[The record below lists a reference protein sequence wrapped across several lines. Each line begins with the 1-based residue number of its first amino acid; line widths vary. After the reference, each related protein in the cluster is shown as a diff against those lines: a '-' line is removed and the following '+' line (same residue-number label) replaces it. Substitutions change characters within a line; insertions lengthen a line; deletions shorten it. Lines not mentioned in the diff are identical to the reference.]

1 MNIIEIMQNIVKSF
15 PKLNDVLHIDYTTP
29 DTDSYGLSPTGDT
42 LIKSDILGNQ
52 ERQHTFI
59 LYAVYQSVNDYDRL
73 ANSGLLLE
81 LQLWL
86 EKQAK
91 GQTLTV
97 TVGDNELAG
106 ELTKITCSNG
116 MLYEIPNDNLNSNVM
131 YQMQIT
137 AQYKIFE
144 SEEF

>member
-1 MNIIEIMQNIVKSF
+1 MNIIELMQSIVMSF

-29 DTDSYGLSPTGDT
+29 DADSYGLSPTGDT
-42 LIKSDILGNQ
+42 LIKSDVLGNQ

-73 ANSGLLLE
+73 ANSGLINE

-86 EKQAK
+86 EKQAN

-106 ELTKITCSNG
+106 TLTKITCSNS
-116 MLYEIPNDNLNSNVM
+116 MLYDIPDSNLIGNVM
-131 YQMQIT
+131 YQLQIT
-137 AQYKIFE
+137 ADYKIE

>member
-1 MNIIEIMQNIVKSF
+1 MNIIELMRSIVMSF

-42 LIKSDILGNQ
+42 LIKSDVLGNQ

-73 ANSGLLLE
+73 ANSAISFVTCSR
-81 LQLWL
+81 WL

-91 GQTLTV
+91 GQILTV

-106 ELTKITCSNG
+106 TLTKITCSNG
-116 MLYEIPNDNLNSNVM
+116 MLYDIPDSNLIGNVM
-131 YQMQIT
+131 YQLQIT
-137 AQYKIFE
+137 ADYKIE

>member
-1 MNIIEIMQNIVKSF
+1 MNIIELMQNIAKSF

-29 DTDSYGLSPTGDT
+29 STDSYGLSPTGDT

-91 GQTLTV
+91 GQMLTV

-106 ELTKITCSNG
+106 ELTKITCTNG

>member
-1 MNIIEIMQNIVKSF
+1 MNIIELMQSIVMSF
-15 PKLNDVLHIDYTTP
+15 PKLNDFLHIDYTTS

-42 LIKSDILGNQ
+42 LIKSDVLGNQ

-73 ANSGLLLE
+73 ANSGLINE

-97 TVGDNELAG
+97 TVGNNELAG
-106 ELTKITCSNG
+106 TLTKITCSNG
-116 MLYEIPNDNLNSNVM
+116 MLYDIPDSNLIGNVM
-131 YQMQIT
+131 YQLQIT
-137 AQYKIFE
+137 ADYKIE

>member
-1 MNIIEIMQNIVKSF
+1 MNIIELMQSIVMSF
-15 PKLNDVLHIDYTTP
+15 PKLNDVLHIDYTTT

-42 LIKSDILGNQ
+42 LIKSDVLGNQ

-73 ANSGLLLE
+73 ANSGLINE

-97 TVGDNELAG
+97 TFGGNELAG
-106 ELTKITCSNG
+106 TLIKITCSNG
-116 MLYEIPNDNLNSNVM
+116 MLYDIPDSNLIGNVM
-131 YQMQIT
+131 YQLQIT
-137 AQYKIFE
+137 ADYKIE

>member
-1 MNIIEIMQNIVKSF
+1 MNIIELMRSIVMSF
-15 PKLNDVLHIDYTTP
+15 PKLNDVLYIDYTTP

-42 LIKSDILGNQ
+42 LIKSDVLGNQ

-73 ANSGLLLE
+73 ANSGLINE

-97 TVGDNELAG
+97 TVGDNELTG
-106 ELTKITCSNG
+106 TLTKITCSNG
-116 MLYEIPNDNLNSNVM
+116 MLYDIPDSNLIGNVM
-131 YQMQIT
+131 YQLQIT
-137 AQYKIFE
+137 ADYKIE